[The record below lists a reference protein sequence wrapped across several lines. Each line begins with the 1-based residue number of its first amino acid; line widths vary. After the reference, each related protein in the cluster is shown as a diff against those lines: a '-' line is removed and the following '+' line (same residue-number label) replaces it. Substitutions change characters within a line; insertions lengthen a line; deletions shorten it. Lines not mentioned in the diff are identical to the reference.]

1 MVLMVVMATLIWCV
15 SIFEVPN
22 TEMVCLVY
30 RVTHIIFVIAI
41 VLGKHMLAFLFLLF
55 LLLMLK

>member
-1 MVLMVVMATLIWCV
+1 MVLMVVMATLMWCV
-15 SIFEVPN
+15 SIFE
-22 TEMVCLVY
+22 EMVCLLY
-30 RVTHIIFVIAI
+30 RVTHIFIIAI

>member
-15 SIFEVPN
+15 SVFEVPN

-30 RVTHIIFVIAI
+30 RVTHIIFIIAI
-41 VLGKHMLAFLFLLF
+41 VLGKHMLAFLF
-55 LLLMLK
+55 